1 MGAVSET
8 FPLPRDETVALE
20 FEAAWT
26 AHRDRVYRWAL
37 RFMAGDAPAAEDL
50 VQEAFIRLLRELP
63 KLSQTDDLGGWLYL
77 VTANLAFDR
86 LRRAESWTGR
96 LARLLASPAPVPT
109 PEELHARR
117 HEANAALRALKALGG
132 REAVVLSMKVLDGHS
147 QVEISRMLGVS
158 EGQVSKLLARAWAR
172 LEAAGWEVADE

>member
-8 FPLPRDETVALE
+8 FSIPREQTVALE

-50 VQEAFIRLLRELP
+50 VQEAFMRLLRELP
-63 KLSQTDDLGGWLYL
+63 KLSATDDLGGWLYL

-96 LARLLASPAPVPT
+96 LVQLFAAPAPVPT

-117 HEANAALRALKALGG
+117 HEASAALKALKALGG
-132 REAVVLSMKVLDGHS
+132 REGVVLSMKVLDGHT
-147 QVEISRMLGVS
+147 QVEIAKLLGLS
-158 EGQVSKLLARAWAR
+158 EGQVSKLLTRAWAR
-172 LEAAGWEVADE
+172 LEAAGWEVGDE

>member
-8 FPLPRDETVALE
+8 FLLPRDETVAKE
-20 FEAAWT
+20 FELAWV
-26 AHRDRVYRWAL
+26 AHRDRVFRWSL
-37 RFMAGDAPAAEDL
+37 RFMAGDAAAAEDV
-50 VQEAFIRLLRELP
+50 VQEAFLRLLNELP
-63 KLSQTDDLGGWLYL
+63 KLSQTEDLGGWLYL

-86 LRRAESWTGR
+86 LRRNESWAGR
-96 LARLLASPAPVPT
+96 LVKLFAAPPPVPT

-117 HEANAALRALKALGG
+117 HEANHALKALKALGG

-147 QVEISRMLGVS
+147 QVEIARMLQLS

-172 LEAAGWEVADE
+172 LEAAGWEVGDE

>member
-8 FPLPRDETVALE
+8 FSMPRDETVALE

-26 AHRDRVYRWAL
+26 AHRDRVFRWAL

-50 VQEAFIRLLRELP
+50 VQEAFMRLLRELP
-63 KLSQTDDLGGWLYL
+63 TLSETDDLGGWLYL

-86 LRRAESWTGR
+86 LRRAESWAGR
-96 LARLLASPAPVPT
+96 LARLFAAPAPMPT

-147 QVEISRMLGVS
+147 QVEIARMLAVS
-158 EGQVSKLLARAWAR
+158 EGQVSKLLARARAR
-172 LEAAGWEVADE
+172 LEAAGWEVGDE